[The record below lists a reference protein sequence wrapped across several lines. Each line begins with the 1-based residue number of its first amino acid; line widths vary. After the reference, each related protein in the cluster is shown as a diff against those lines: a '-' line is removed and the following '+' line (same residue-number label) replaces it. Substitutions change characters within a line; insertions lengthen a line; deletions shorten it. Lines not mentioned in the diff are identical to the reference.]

1 MSLTNPLGLKLLTR
15 LGVGLSH
22 FKEHK
27 FKHNFHDSVDR
38 LCSCRNKSTVDFFL
52 HFPNFATQR
61 KTLLNKPKSFNASVL
76 AENGRLYVFN

>member
-15 LGVGLSH
+15 LGIGLSH

-52 HFPNFATQR
+52 HFPNFTTQT
-61 KTLLNKPKSFNASVL
+61 KDPFEQTKKF
-76 AENGRLYVFN
+76 